1 MGSALRS
8 RLRSAFSVLLAIAIL
23 AIWLYWP
30 DPGERV
36 AVRGQNLTV
45 ADGDSFAIGV
55 RKLRLD
61 AIDAP
66 EYRQTC
72 TDAAGRAWQ
81 CGKTSRASLEQFLR
95 EPGLAC
101 IAGAFDKYGRSIATC
116 SNAHGADIAAAQVR
130 AGMAVSD
137 EYFGIRSYGDEEDEA
152 QSARRGLWTGEFL
165 RPDEWRAANGR

>member
-1 MGSALRS
+1 ML
-8 RLRSAFSVLLAIAIL
+8 V
-23 AIWLYWP
+23 IWLYWP

-36 AVRGQNLTV
+36 AVPGQNLTV

-61 AIDAP
+61 GIDAP

-72 TDAAGRAWQ
+72 TDPDGRAWE
-81 CGKTSRASLEQFLR
+81 CGKASRASLEQFLR

-116 SNAHGADIAAAQVR
+116 SNAHGADIGMVHGLGALVAAVGGFEAATNDVR
-130 AGMAVSD
+130 QLVQRMLG
-137 EYFGIRSYGDEEDEA
+137 
-152 QSARRGLWTGEFL
+152 
-165 RPDEWRAANGR
+165 GRHG